1 MTAPA
6 DDIEGA
12 DAFGTASLDRE
23 YDGPKTFK
31 LKVPDSKKN
40 EETTEFICRLLPP
53 MKSLKD
59 QQHAWK
65 KFYGIHYGHSG
76 NNPRDAQKNR
86 PRPFA
91 CIEEKDYRTK
101 EIKVHCPKCDQM
113 EVMRSKQKTRESE
126 LKLANPSV
134 AENEKAMKDICR
146 ADATYASYNE
156 WLKKHNCDKKW
167 YINVMSYA
175 GEFGVL
181 HLTYTTMKD
190 VLEPKLKEWRDKE
203 KLDVF
208 HPHKG
213 VWLRFTRSGVAPRV
227 TDNVELFMDS
237 VEISPGRIVKEV
249 KNAPL
254 TKEQIQRA
262 LKICPDLAKDVVK
275 FLPPDKIV
283 ALIATKGDLDK
294 VDEIWDGPKK
304 DKATTSSSLESGLN
318 TDPDLDAGVDDVG
331 TTLETTGSVADTSTT
346 SGPVEIDDE
355 VAALEAQMKALK
367 ERKAQTAV
375 VAKVAATE
383 VAVTT
388 RSSATESAE
397 DFLSSF
403 SAK

>member
-146 ADATYASYNE
+146 ADATYASYTE

-190 VLEPKLKEWRDKE
+190 VLEPKLKEWRDKD

-227 TDNVELFMDS
+227 TDNVDLFMDS

-275 FLPPDKIV
+275 FLPPEKIT

-304 DKATTSSSLESGLN
+304 DRATTASSLESGLDGVS
-318 TDPDLDAGVDDVG
+318 TDPELDGLD
-331 TTLETTGSVADTSTT
+331 ETMALSTT
-346 SGPVEIDDE
+346 TTPTPEPVVPVVDDE
-355 VAALEAQMKALK
+355 VAALQAQMQALLD
-367 ERKAQTAV
+367 RKAKATV
-375 VAKVAATE
+375 STVATTPAT
-383 VAVTT
+383 
-388 RSSATESAE
+388 RPSATESAE